1 MYCSKNNQGYEKIE
15 NSINIQHPQYQNS
28 NEVPTEVNCHAH
40 KKCCI
45 LIKTILFRFFL
56 NFIQFYLVLSSA
68 LVLSKEFVEFIQNM
82 RKRKQ
87 KIEIHI
93 NLLQKN
99 RASGQKLTKTR
110 NFRDNE
116 FTYVVRRP
124 RTMPNMINKM
134 ASNTR
139 YRVHIIFVN
148 RQKVLTYYDLTRFL
162 MESFQF
168 LTHYD
173 LTRFFSKVFQI

>member
-1 MYCSKNNQGYEKIE
+1 MAGITSDLAKRSKID
-15 NSINIQHPQYQNS
+15 
-28 NEVPTEVNCHAH
+28 
-40 KKCCI
+40 
-45 LIKTILFRFFL
+45 
-56 NFIQFYLVLSSA
+56 
-68 LVLSKEFVEFIQNM
+68 
-82 RKRKQ
+82 
-87 KIEIHI
+87 
-93 NLLQKN
+93 
-99 RASGQKLTKTR
+99 KTR

-162 MESFQF
+162 LESFQF

-173 LTRFFSKVFQI
+173 LTRFLMESFWFWRTMIWQDFSRKVFNFWRTVIWQNFSWFCRWHRGNLSNKYLYYFNFLRWRISFTEKN